1 MESDGGELTQPNISP
16 LTAAAT
22 QNVLDPRRVGKQNS
36 GFSDDDISDIIC
48 LLYPYSPFARQ
59 EVLRI
64 AQHDATH
71 ILGREQAA
79 AIEPDYDQEHQA
91 DNFQLAPPNTGD
103 YALILRLSTLVKDP
117 LQGFQ
122 FGRNASRCDV
132 CFSNDPMKRLSNV
145 HFRIYVNKYGVVML
159 EDQSTNGTFVDSN
172 LLRGKNPNDKMD
184 VRRTLSHG
192 SKIKILMHSEQ
203 QDLEF
208 LVRIPKRE
216 GEYDRAWIRNL
227 EDYFERIDDL
237 QKEAAETVVPTP
249 GGGHPDLFSSPKNRP
264 PPAQPPKRI
273 PLPSGTTQ
281 ENVDRFP
288 REWRGS
294 NKYNKVGQIGKG
306 AFAIVHK
313 VTSKF
318 DGKPYAAKELEKRR
332 FMKNGVLDQKV
343 ENEMR
348 IMQKNN
354 VVRYIEHFDWENRLL
369 IIIMEF
375 VPGGDLGR
383 LVAERGI
390 LPEVL
395 VQRMATQLLS
405 AMDYLHENN
414 ITHRDVKPDNIL
426 VQSIDPFEV
435 KLTDFGLSKMV
446 DNEQTF
452 LRTFCGT
459 LLYCAPEVYSEYLE
473 YDDHGFRQPR
483 GKSRRA
489 PPGQRYDHAI
499 DIWSLG
505 GVLFYALT
513 GKPPYPVRNGI
524 SYSELLHQIMTTNLN
539 TEPLV
544 EAGVSDDA
552 IGFLGSM
559 LQRRPEHRATVHDL
573 QGDPWLGGQKRP
585 EDAESLDEV
594 TDDDESDLQV
604 GASQLSIQEGQSRRL
619 PHEPQFEEVID
630 DVLDDFLAE
639 DSEKENEDEN
649 GTFGRPGAGPKLFGE
664 VNVSAVGSSGV
675 IPEGRLNISLP
686 GSSHNAPE
694 DSMETEILDSQGSHE
709 ASTIGGHSNN
719 GARLSLSRTNGQSND
734 QLHSLVENVRSQSLG
749 ASESVILDT
758 TMKTANDSGVNDSY
772 WTASKRKPAYDT
784 SDEFEES
791 RPGKPVVKRLRS
803 EGNIEALAD
812 QAMEEF
818 TLLASVPLV
827 ERLKSGR
834 QIDGPQD
841 KTFFWEGQNMGTWH
855 LDYPEM
861 TELQRQVFTQAA
873 ESRKEVFAP
882 GKSGLWD
889 LAMKYF
895 PPHQGG
901 LGDTEQPVLLNPD
914 DRPRT
919 LQRDVR
925 TMAELREASAPPPT
939 APPPEEDDLPDT
951 LPPETQ
957 RIVPII
963 DDEVPQRALAVLESS
978 PGSVVSGISVPV
990 RNTFVSWGRGPE
1002 NTAVYTPKTELRVPK
1017 YAVKILLWTEELEP
1031 TRRHASK
1038 TVHPWDR
1045 QDVDPTKYGF
1055 YLSTKATIGIHVNGC
1070 HLPSPRPGSSSLH
1083 WIQLHDGD
1091 EIVVW
1096 GTMDNPEKT
1105 KLIFR
1110 CFWSASSQ
1118 PRTTPGPPRIISSS
1132 TARRLEEA
1140 SSKAERRARTDA
1152 ERQRRLGDADRDF
1165 AERKARIDRERER
1178 TMIFERRVLEARDML
1193 IAVKAGAS
1201 RRDSPASAPAT
1212 TIARG
1217 LTPLGAPSPRL
1228 GRATPEV

>member
-1 MESDGGELTQPNISP
+1 MEGDGGELTQP
-16 LTAAAT
+16 T

-71 ILGREQAA
+71 ILGREEAA
-79 AIEPDYDQEHQA
+79 AIEPDYEQEQQA
-91 DNFQLAPPNTGD
+91 DNFQLAPPNMGD
-103 YALILRLSTLVKDP
+103 YAIILRLSKLVKDP
-117 LQGFQ
+117 VQGFQ
-122 FGRNASRCDV
+122 FGRNAARCDV
-132 CFSNDPMKRLSNV
+132 CFGNDPMKRLSNV
-145 HFRIYVNKYGVVML
+145 HYRIYVNTHGVVML
-159 EDQSTNGTFVDSN
+159 EDQSTNGTFVDGK

-184 VRRTLSHG
+184 VKRTLSHG

-216 GEYDRAWIRNL
+216 GEYDRAYIRNL
-227 EDYFERIDDL
+227 EDYFDRLNDL
-237 QKEAAETVVPTP
+237 QKEAAETVVPGGG
-249 GGGHPDLFSSPKNRP
+249 GGGHPDIFSSPKNRP
-264 PPAQPPKRI
+264 PPAPKRI

-294 NKYNKVGQIGKG
+294 DKYNKVGQIGKG
-306 AFAIVHK
+306 AFAVVHK

-318 DGKPYAAKELEKRR
+318 DGEPYAAKELEKRR

-343 ENEMR
+343 DNEMK
-348 IMQKNN
+348 IMQKVNHKN

-383 LVAERGI
+383 LVADRGV

-405 AMDYLHENN
+405 AMEYLHENN

-426 VQSIDPFEV
+426 VQSVDPFEV

-524 SYSELLHQIMTTNLN
+524 SYSELLHQIMTTDLD
-539 TEPLV
+539 TKPLML
-544 EAGVSDDA
+544 AGASEDA
-552 IGFLGSM
+552 VDFLVSM

-573 QGDPWLGGQKRP
+573 QGDPWLTGQKRP
-585 EDAESLDEV
+585 DDAQSLDEI
-594 TDDDESDLQV
+594 TDDDENVLQI
-604 GASQLSIQEGQSRRL
+604 GASQLSIQEGQSRHL
-619 PHEPQFEEVID
+619 NQEPQFEEVID

-639 DSEKENEDEN
+639 DSEKENGDEN
-649 GTFGRPGAGPKLFGE
+649 GTFGRPGAGPRLFGE

-675 IPEGRLNISLP
+675 IPEDRLNISLP
-686 GSSHNAPE
+686 GSSHNEPE
-694 DSMETEILDSQGSHE
+694 DSMETEILDSLDSQE
-709 ASTIGGHSNN
+709 ASTIGGRSNN
-719 GARLSLSRTNGQSND
+719 GVRLSLSAANGQSND
-734 QLHSLVENVRSQSLG
+734 QLQSLVENVRSQSLG
-749 ASESVILDT
+749 ASESAIVDT
-758 TMKTANDSGVNDSY
+758 TMRSVAESGVLGSY

-784 SDEFEES
+784 SDEFEEP
-791 RPGKPVVKRLRS
+791 RPEKPSVKRLRS

-812 QAMEEF
+812 QTMEEF
-818 TLLASVPLV
+818 ALLASVPLV

-841 KTFFWEGQNMGTWH
+841 KTFFWDGQNMGTWH

-861 TELQRQVFTQAA
+861 TELQRQVFSQAA
-873 ESRKEVFAP
+873 ESRKEAFAP
-882 GKSGLWD
+882 GKSQLWD

-895 PPHQGG
+895 PPHQGT
-901 LGDTEQPVLLNPD
+901 LEDTEQSFLLSPEE
-914 DRPRT
+914 RPRT

-925 TMAELREASAPPPT
+925 TMGELREASAPPPT
-939 APPPEEDDLPDT
+939 APPPDEEDDLPDT

-963 DDEVPQRALAVLESS
+963 DDEGPQRALAVLESS
-978 PGSVVSGISVPV
+978 PGSVVSDISVPV
-990 RNTFVSWGRGPE
+990 RNTFVSWGRGPD
-1002 NTAVYTPKTELRVPK
+1002 NTVVYTPKSELRVPK
-1017 YAVKILLWTEELEP
+1017 YAVRILLWTEDVEP
-1031 TRRHASK
+1031 SKRQASK
-1038 TVHPWDR
+1038 AIHPWDR
-1045 QDVDPTKYGF
+1045 QDINPSKYAF

-1070 HLPSPRPGSSSLH
+1070 HLPSPKAGSTSLH

-1105 KLIFR
+1105 KLTFR
-1110 CFWSASSQ
+1110 CFWGASAQ
-1118 PRTTPGPPRIISSS
+1118 PRTAPGPPSIISSA

-1140 SSKAERRARTDA
+1140 SNKAERRARTDLD
-1152 ERQRRLGDADRDF
+1152 RNRRMNDADRDL
-1165 AERKARIDRERER
+1165 AERKLRVERERER
-1178 TMIFERRVLEARDML
+1178 TYVFERKVFEAREML
-1193 IAVKAGAS
+1193 VAMKAGAS

-1212 TIARG
+1212 TIRRG

-1228 GRATPEV
+1228 GRGTPES